1 MEEIKKLGEHTTSL
15 LAKVGGPRT
24 QPGASGG
31 PNNVEG
37 PWADHCLS
45 TPAQHSLD
53 SSEGESLVPDDQ
65 SPVSILSA
73 AAEPALVWQPSCVQH
88 SPASVSVPTVVEPIP
103 LGLLV
108 DQRREEDPEQTAATP
123 AIGQILRRPGS
134 DRGP

>member
-1 MEEIKKLGEHTTSL
+1 MWR
-15 LAKVGGPRT
+15 V
-24 QPGASGG
+24 PGQITA
-31 PNNVEG
+31 
-37 PWADHCLS
+37 
-45 TPAQHSLD
+45 TAQHSLD
-53 SSEGESLVPDDQ
+53 FSEGESVVPDDQ

-73 AAEPALVWQPSCVQH
+73 AAEPVVSSPLVWQPSCVQH

-123 AIGQILRRPGS
+123 ASGQILRRPGS